1 MRTYDDPDS
10 EDFNPE
16 AVERDRAL
24 GVVAAEAFR
33 QQSFPAFTDLAH
45 TGVGGYEPH
54 LIYRN
59 GDAFL
64 IVETETC
71 DADEEEM
78 GVWGRELSD
87 GRVVERGSREYLLAG
102 IHDLAQRT
110 EAGKDLAAAIHFA
123 LSANR
128 VRYALVTTVV
138 TGAPGEQE
146 AKSIEFVEYTL

>member
-10 EDFNPE
+10 EDYNPE
-16 AVERDRAL
+16 AVAIDRAL
-24 GVVAAEAFR
+24 GRVAADVFR
-33 QQSFPAFTDLAH
+33 QQSFPDFTELAH
-45 TGVGGYEPH
+45 TGVGCYEPH

-71 DADEEEM
+71 DADEEQM

-102 IHDLAQRT
+102 IHDLARRT
-110 EAGKDLAAAIHFA
+110 EAGKDLAVAIHSA

-146 AKSIEFVEYTL
+146 AKSVESVEFTL